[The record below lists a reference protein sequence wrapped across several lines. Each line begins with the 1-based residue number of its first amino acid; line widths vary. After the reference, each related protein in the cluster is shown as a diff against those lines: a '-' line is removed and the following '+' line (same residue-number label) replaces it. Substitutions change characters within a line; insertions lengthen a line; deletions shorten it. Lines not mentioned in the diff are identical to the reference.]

1 MKKLVF
7 ILLVVA
13 QFLIATD
20 VFANFGF
27 DKSTSTLNMHFE
39 DYHGIGNRLKKLIS
53 YVRYYKPQNI
63 NIFWT
68 DKGWVSAK
76 FFDLFEFKYPAYIRE
91 YNHPM
96 LINDTH
102 PLANPLFK
110 YVRGWGLLVARNDF
124 KSVEPFSIDRQYNN
138 IPPEVIDIYAQYF
151 SLLKPSSKVMKRLN
165 DIKIDKNVVCI
176 QVRNHHDYEKWFGGN
191 EKLETFFEAMDK
203 HPKNTVFFLSAMSE
217 EVANKFHERYRGRIF
232 ELPNKNYSSMID
244 AVADMFILGSTNE
257 TLCSYMS
264 TFCEVGWW
272 LNGGKSKVKVIGNGD
287 YFTRKADTLEI
298 MDYIP
303 Q

>member
-1 MKKLVF
+1 M
-7 ILLVVA
+7 VVA

-27 DKSTSTLNMHFE
+27 DKSISTLYMHFE

-102 PLANPLFK
+102 P
-110 YVRGWGLLVARNDF
+110 
-124 KSVEPFSIDRQYNN
+124 
-138 IPPEVIDIYAQYF
+138 
-151 SLLKPSSKVMKRLN
+151 
-165 DIKIDKNVVCI
+165 
-176 QVRNHHDYEKWFGGN
+176 
-191 EKLETFFEAMDK
+191 
-203 HPKNTVFFLSAMSE
+203 
-217 EVANKFHERYRGRIF
+217 
-232 ELPNKNYSSMID
+232 
-244 AVADMFILGSTNE
+244 
-257 TLCSYMS
+257 
-264 TFCEVGWW
+264 
-272 LNGGKSKVKVIGNGD
+272 
-287 YFTRKADTLEI
+287 
-298 MDYIP
+298 
-303 Q
+303 